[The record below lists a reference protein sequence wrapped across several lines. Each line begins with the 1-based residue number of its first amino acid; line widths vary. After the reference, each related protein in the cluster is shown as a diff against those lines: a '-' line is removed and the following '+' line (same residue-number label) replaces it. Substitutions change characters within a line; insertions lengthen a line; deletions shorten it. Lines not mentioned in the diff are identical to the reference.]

1 MLQIP
6 TLSTCPRYWRSEGRR
21 HGNFK
26 FPAGADRSG
35 GVTMQALRH
44 QFIPDLFQS
53 HTMPNGLDRGGW
65 GATKIVTAS
74 NLKDCEIT
82 KCVTGRKQLEKICI
96 SLINVIKAGKVLS
109 GWKFNLKLNRDK
121 VGNEDLATFPSCY
134 TQLSNVKYI
143 KFKIYKH
150 QT

>member
-6 TLSTCPRYWRSEGRR
+6 TLSTCPRYWRSERRR

-35 GVTMQALRH
+35 WVTMQALRH
-44 QFIPDLFQS
+44 QFIPDSFQS
-53 HTMPNGLDRGGW
+53 QTMPNGLDRGGW

-82 KCVTGRKQLEKICI
+82 KCVTGRKLLEKICI
-96 SLINVIKAGKVLS
+96 SLMKCYQSWQSFVRSKVQFEIEQRQSWKWRPCHLS
-109 GWKFNLKLNRDK
+109 QLWDICIQ
-121 VGNEDLATFPSCY
+121 PSF
-134 TQLSNVKYI
+134 L
-143 KFKIYKH
+143 FWDM
-150 QT
+150 